1 VGSDRIRDETPV
13 GRSTQSNFICRADM
27 RAHHLIIVVV
37 SLFVVLAGF
46 DAALTSFAHP
56 TLKAASQSAPPV
68 APLLFGRD

>member
-1 VGSDRIRDETPV
+1 
-13 GRSTQSNFICRADM
+13 M
-27 RAHHLIIVVV
+27 RAHHLVIVVV

-56 TLKAASQSAPPV
+56 TPKAAAQSAPPV

>member
-1 VGSDRIRDETPV
+1 
-13 GRSTQSNFICRADM
+13 M

-46 DAALTSFAHP
+46 DAALTAFAHP
-56 TLKAASQSAPPV
+56 TLRAVSQSAPPV

>member
-1 VGSDRIRDETPV
+1 
-13 GRSTQSNFICRADM
+13 M

-46 DAALTSFAHP
+46 DAALTAFAHP
-56 TLKAASQSAPPV
+56 TLRAGSQPAPPV